1 MGKLSSP
8 KVASVLNIHYLKIKM
23 PLLDFK
29 LLLWIKQMLKS
40 ISEKR
45 FAQCLTSA
53 SLWELWL
60 SLLTHS
66 VEKWAIELFEF
77 EGKMSQILPVWFFHP
92 QWRFRQ
98 SLLPLRRSSV
108 SQRKLPH
115 PMEIPHCAAYG
126 PNIPVYLEKLS
137 SQQSSPSP
145 AFYQFCSS
153 LETASSVLQWL
164 DQHQIQPMSSR
175 VPLTHSCV
183 IQQISSLPVR
193 LSKSLLIC
201 KSQSC

>member
-66 VEKWAIELFEF
+66 VEKWAIE
-77 EGKMSQILPVWFFHP
+77 
-92 QWRFRQ
+92 
-98 SLLPLRRSSV
+98 
-108 SQRKLPH
+108 
-115 PMEIPHCAAYG
+115 
-126 PNIPVYLEKLS
+126 
-137 SQQSSPSP
+137 
-145 AFYQFCSS
+145 
-153 LETASSVLQWL
+153 
-164 DQHQIQPMSSR
+164 
-175 VPLTHSCV
+175 
-183 IQQISSLPVR
+183 
-193 LSKSLLIC
+193 
-201 KSQSC
+201 

>member
-1 MGKLSSP
+1 MPTRPYCIPLSSFKIDSRGQLLALPWAWKMGKNGVLMGKLSSP

-66 VEKWAIELFEF
+66 VEKWTIEWFEF
-77 EGKMSQILPVWFFHP
+77 EGKMSHILPVWFFLHL
-92 QWRFRQ
+92 WRFRQ
-98 SLLPLRRSSV
+98 SLLPLRRSRV
-108 SQRKLPH
+108 S
-115 PMEIPHCAAYG
+115 
-126 PNIPVYLEKLS
+126 
-137 SQQSSPSP
+137 
-145 AFYQFCSS
+145 
-153 LETASSVLQWL
+153 
-164 DQHQIQPMSSR
+164 
-175 VPLTHSCV
+175 
-183 IQQISSLPVR
+183 
-193 LSKSLLIC
+193 
-201 KSQSC
+201 